1 MMKRMWLQGRRGVLG
16 LAVAAAL
23 LAPATAQAQITRV
36 SSSDHRQAIGFN
48 IGYFW
53 LKAEES
59 RVAHDVLVTD
69 LDSLAFNIK
78 DFNSVSFG
86 GEWLFSPNE
95 FVEAGVGLGF
105 QQRTVPS
112 IYRSYVNA
120 NGSEIAQ
127 DLKLRVVPVTA
138 TVRFLP
144 VGRGAVEPYVGAGI
158 GIFNWRYSEVGQFL
172 DLSDF
177 SIFRDRYVADG
188 TAIGPVVVAGV
199 RAPLADVWA
208 IGGEVRYQKAQGDTK
223 PETSRLLDSKIDL
236 GGWTANF
243 TFQLRF

>member
-1 MMKRMWLQGRRGVLG
+1 MWLLGSRGVLG
-16 LAVAAAL
+16 LAAAVAL
-23 LAPATAQAQITRV
+23 VAPADAQAQITRV

-48 IGYFW
+48 IGYFA
-53 LKAEES
+53 LKGEDS

-69 LDSLAFNIK
+69 LDSLVFNIK
-78 DFNSVSFG
+78 DFNSATFG
-86 GEWLFSPNE
+86 GEWLVSVNE

-112 IYRSYVNA
+112 VYRSYVNA

-127 DLKLRVVPVTA
+127 DLKLRVVPITA

-144 VGRGAVEPYVGAGI
+144 VGRGSIEPYVGG
-158 GIFNWRYSEVGQFL
+158 GLGVLNWRYSEVGQFL

-177 SIFRDRYVADG
+177 SIFRDRYVAKG
-188 TAIGPVVVAGV
+188 NTIAPVVVAGV
-199 RAPLADVWA
+199 RAPFADVWA
-208 IGGEVRYQKAQGDTK
+208 IGGELRYQKAEADTK
-223 PETSRLLDSKIDL
+223 PDTSRLLDTKLDL

-243 TFQLRF
+243 TLHLRF